1 MAPMRTL
8 SILLLA
14 LTASG
19 AAAQSRQYVT
29 DSLRLEARTGP
40 STEHRIVSMLDSGT
54 RLEVLEERDGW
65 SRVTLP
71 SGEEAWMLTRY
82 LNPGLPARIGLERA
96 TADLQKLREQNAR
109 LTEEL
114 ARWRSMSEEV
124 TRSRD
129 ALASSNESIS
139 NELAELKRTA
149 ASAIEIRSQNIELSD
164 RLESLKREHARAQ
177 QDYTVL
183 RASRER
189 DWFLAGGGVLLGGM
203 IIGLIIP
210 KVRWK
215 KKRSWGEL

>member
-1 MAPMRTL
+1 
-8 SILLLA
+8 
-14 LTASG
+14 
-19 AAAQSRQYVT
+19 
-29 DSLRLEARTGP
+29 
-40 STEHRIVSMLDSGT
+40 
-54 RLEVLEERDGW
+54 
-65 SRVTLP
+65 
-71 SGEEAWMLTRY
+71 MLTRY
-82 LNPGLPARIGLERA
+82 LMPELPARIGLRRA
-96 TADLQKLREQNAR
+96 TADLQKLREQNTE
-109 LTEEL
+109 LTKEL

-129 ALASSNESIS
+129 GLATSNESLS

-210 KVRWK
+210 KIRWK

>member
-1 MAPMRTL
+1 M
-8 SILLLA
+8 LLA
-14 LTASG
+14 LAAGSAG
-19 AAAQSRQYVT
+19 AQTRQYVT
-29 DSLRLEARTGP
+29 DSLRLETRTGP

-54 RLEVLEERDGW
+54 RLQVLEENEGW
-65 SRVTLP
+65 SRVVLP
-71 SGEEAWMLTRY
+71 SGEEAWMLSRY
-82 LNPGLPARIGLERA
+82 LMPELPSKIGLERA
-96 TADLQKLREQNAR
+96 TADLKKVREENAKLTQ
-109 LTEEL
+109 EL

-129 ALASSNESIS
+129 TLSSSNESLS
-139 NELAELKRTA
+139 QELEELKRTA

-203 IIGLIIP
+203 ILGLIIP
-210 KVRWK
+210 KIRWK
-215 KKRSWGEL
+215 KKRGWGEL

>member
-14 LTASG
+14 LAASSVG
-19 AAAQSRQYVT
+19 AQSRQYVT

-54 RLEVLEERDGW
+54 RLEVLEEREGW

-82 LNPGLPARIGLERA
+82 LKPELPARIGLERA
-96 TADLQKLREQNAR
+96 TADLQKLREQNSR
-109 LTEEL
+109 LTQEL

-129 ALASSNESIS
+129 GLATSNESLS

-210 KVRWK
+210 KIRWK